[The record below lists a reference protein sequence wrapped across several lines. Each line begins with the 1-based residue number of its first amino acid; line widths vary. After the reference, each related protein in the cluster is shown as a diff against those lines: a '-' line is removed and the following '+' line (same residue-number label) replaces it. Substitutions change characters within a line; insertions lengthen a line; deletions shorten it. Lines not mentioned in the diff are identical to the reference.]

1 MSDDVRVKNFLRIL
15 IPGQE
20 PNIDIVAVHGL
31 NPKNKDYHAER
42 TWMSGEKLWLRDFLP
57 HQLPRA
63 RILLFGYNS
72 NVGIQSSSAGV
83 REQAQNLLNRLRLER
98 QGFENRPIIFIAHSL
113 GGILVKEALV
123 QAKLGEAYC
132 SIYTATFGIA
142 FFGTPHRGSPLA
154 RVGDVVAKVVRT
166 VLRNPSNTFLN
177 ALKKDDLYANELSS
191 NFQQLLEN
199 YRYLNFYETLPF
211 KSFGMIVEKNSA
223 TFGLPGS
230 RETAI
235 ALNADHEEICRYA
248 SEYDEDYK
256 HISALIVE
264 LADSVTKEF
273 EEKSLFG
280 NLSGSES
287 TLVADESDPAFF
299 VMPYARNPGFINR
312 KPIVQQL
319 RDRITP
325 IGESHSRVAL
335 FGLGGVGKS
344 QIAIEFSYQIH
355 AECSQTS
362 VFWIHASSTE
372 RFREGYYSIL
382 SECDIP
388 GSESEKCDKLSRVKH
403 WLENEHKDWLMVIDN
418 ADEASLFMSSGELS
432 QSKLK
437 KEKSSAA
444 DLSILNYLPECAH
457 GSILITTRN
466 RAAGVKFT
474 KSWPADLV
482 EVQTMTETESKNLI
496 KSTVTDH
503 IPTELEMH
511 QLSDL
516 LDHLPLALVQA
527 SAFMQENMLSVGEY
541 IEMYHDSDET
551 RMDLLCESFETLGR
565 DTEVPNAVATT
576 LIVSINQIKERD
588 PKAVEVLSLMAF
600 LDQHDIAKNLVKQ
613 QVKRPLELT
622 KALGTLKSFSLIMAN
637 DQRESFS
644 LHRLVQLVMRKW
656 LIIESAFE
664 NNAIQAMD
672 VVAEL
677 FPNAIFENWA
687 ICAAYLPHAQS
698 VLRLVPE
705 LHGKLLRRRLYLQEG
720 IAFYLWTQGY
730 YREAEKLDLLIVE
743 HNKREFGM
751 EHPETLESIA
761 GLASV
766 YDHQGRW
773 AEAEELDLYMVE
785 TRRKLLG
792 PTDDLTLTSTSN
804 LAHTYHKQGRLKE
817 AEGLAQEVLELR
829 KSVFGME
836 HKSTI
841 DAIASL
847 GLLFVDLDRLE
858 QAEELTLYAWNWRK
872 RELGVDHEFTLAL
885 ATTLGAIYSYQ
896 GRLQEAEQLTS
907 QTLRMKEEKLGP
919 KHPDTLDSKGNMV
932 SIYNNQEEWEEAER
946 LVKELIKDSSEQVG
960 FTHHKTLIDR
970 QKLAII
976 YWKQG
981 LVDMSD
987 KMEDELLQDSIDSL
1001 GPDHPFTLRCMGYT
1015 AMTRKRQ
1022 NRDTEAIQLMVR
1034 VVNGEEKRLGP
1045 FHEQTLT
1052 SLGTLSE
1059 WCGEDE
1065 AIKMLLE
1072 AEEDEK

>member
-123 QAKLGEAYC
+123 QAKLGEAYY

-264 LADSVTKEF
+264 LADSATKEF
-273 EEKSLFG
+273 GEKSLFG

-299 VMPYARNPGFINR
+299 VMPYARNPGFITR

-344 QIAIEFSYQIH
+344 QIAIEFAYQIR
-355 AECSQTS
+355 AECPQTS
-362 VFWIHASSTE
+362 VFWIHASSIE
-372 RFREGYYSIL
+372 RFRKGYYNIL

-388 GSESEKCDKLSRVKH
+388 EVDTEKYDKLIRVRD
-403 WLENEHKDWLMVIDN
+403 WLENEHKDWLMIIDN
-418 ADEASLFMSSGELS
+418 ADEASLFLSSGELS
-432 QSKLK
+432 HGKLK
-437 KEKSSAA
+437 KNSSTAE
-444 DLSILNYLPECAH
+444 LSILDYLPKCVH

-474 KSWPADLV
+474 QSCPADLV

-541 IEMYHDSDET
+541 IDLYHDSDET

-588 PKAVEVLSLMAF
+588 PKAIEVLSLMAF
-600 LDQHDIAKNLVKQ
+600 LDQHDIAKSLVKQ

-637 DQRESFS
+637 EQRASFS
-644 LHRLVQLVMRKW
+644 LHRLVQLAMRKW
-656 LIIESAFE
+656 LIVESAFE
-664 NNAIQAMD
+664 DKAIQAMD

-677 FPNAIFENWA
+677 FPNATHENWA
-687 ICAAYLPHAQS
+687 ICAAYLPHAQT
-698 VLRLVPE
+698 VLQFIPE
-705 LHGKLLRRRLYLQEG
+705 LDGKLLRRKLYLQEG
-720 IAFYLWTQGY
+720 IAFYLWSQGY
-730 YREAEKLDLLIVE
+730 CKEAEELDLLIVE
-743 HNKREFGM
+743 ANKREYGM
-751 EHPETLESIA
+751 EHPETLESLG
-761 GLASV
+761 GLAST
-766 YDHQGRW
+766 YQDQGRW
-773 AEAEELDLYMVE
+773 SEAEKLDLHLVE
-785 TRRKLLG
+785 TWKKLRG
-792 PTDDLTLTSTSN
+792 PTHHLTLTSMSN
-804 LAHTYHKQGRLKE
+804 LAKIYQHQGRLRE
-817 AEGLAQEVLELR
+817 AESLALHVMETR
-829 KSVFGME
+829 KSVFGTDHESSINSMANFG
-836 HKSTI
+836 HLCI
-841 DAIASL
+841 
-847 GLLFVDLDRLE
+847 DLDRLE
-858 QAEELTLYAWNWRK
+858 QAEELIKYAWNWRK
-872 RELGVDHEFTLAL
+872 NKFGVDDEATLSCA
-885 ATTLGAIYSYQ
+885 ATLGAIYCSQ
-896 GRLQEAEQLTS
+896 HKLEQAEQW
-907 QTLRMKEEKLGP
+907 TLDTLHKMEEKMGPNHPNTLMNKGNLASVYKDKKEWDKAEELILEVIKEVTKQVGPTHFDTLVHRQLLSLIYWGKGLIEQAEKMEEDIFREALETLGP
-919 KHPDTLDSKGNMV
+919 NH
-932 SIYNNQEEWEEAER
+932 Y
-946 LVKELIKDSSEQVG
+946 
-960 FTHHKTLIDR
+960 
-970 QKLAII
+970 
-976 YWKQG
+976 
-981 LVDMSD
+981 
-987 KMEDELLQDSIDSL
+987 
-1001 GPDHPFTLRCMGYT
+1001 FTLTCMHLT
-1015 AMTRKRQ
+1015 AITRKCQ
-1022 NRDTEAIQLMVR
+1022 NREIEAVNLMVE
-1034 VVNGEEKRLGP
+1034 VVNGRENMLGP
-1045 FHEQTLT
+1045 YHESTLE
-1052 SLGTLSE
+1052 SLGELVQ
-1059 WCGEDE
+1059 WCGEDK
-1065 AIKMLLE
+1065 AIEMLLDT
-1072 AEEDEK
+1072 EECS